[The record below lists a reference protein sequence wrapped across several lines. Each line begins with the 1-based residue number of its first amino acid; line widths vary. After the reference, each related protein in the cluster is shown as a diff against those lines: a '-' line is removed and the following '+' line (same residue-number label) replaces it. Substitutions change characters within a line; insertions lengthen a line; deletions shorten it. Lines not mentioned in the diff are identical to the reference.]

1 MLEFIQS
8 MDAGALLWVQAHLR
22 TALLDGPMIVI
33 STLGNAGLIWIAL
46 GVVLTAI
53 PKTRKYGV
61 LALVSLLVC
70 FLFNNMLLKNL
81 VARPRL
87 LLLRN
92 GGQPDVEHGKAVE
105 CHSPSRPGIGHTD
118 RLQPD
123 LCGRPL
129 PHRRF
134 DRCGGR
140 AAGQFSDLP
149 VLLRPLRHAVQASG
163 PVVTG
168 HRPFT
173 PAGTDAGGMRSAP
186 PAGPAH
192 AGAPAP
198 VSGSS
203 RGRASCQTGPEWS
216 GRRAV

>member
-81 VARPRL
+81 EARPRPYTQLDQLVMLMPCPADHSFPSGHACSSFATAGSLMWSMGKRWNAIRIPALALAILIVFSRIYVGVHYPTDVLTGAAVGL
-87 LLLRN
+87 LGSFLI
-92 GGQPDVEHGKAVE
+92 
-105 CHSPSRPGIGHTD
+105 C
-118 RLQPD
+118 
-123 LCGRPL
+123 
-129 PHRRF
+129 RF
-134 DRCGGR
+134 C
-140 AAGQFSDLP
+140 
-149 VLLRPLRHAVQASG
+149 SG
-163 PVVTG
+163 PYDTL
-168 HRPFT
+168 
-173 PAGTDAGGMRSAP
+173 
-186 PAGPAH
+186 
-192 AGAPAP
+192 
-198 VSGSS
+198 S
-203 RGRASCQTGPEWS
+203 RRLV
-216 GRRAV
+216 RR